1 MTTSREGASRAALRT
16 GTFIKTPH
24 PVIAEILG
32 EAGLDFALVD
42 AEHAP
47 FDRASVDLMIMGGR
61 AGGLPL
67 LVRTPDASPSF
78 IMSVLDM
85 GAEGVVVPRVDS
97 AADARSIV
105 ASARFSGGKRGLSN
119 SPRYASY
126 GRLSPAE
133 AARHGDG
140 AMLMCQIESRGG
152 LEEVD
157 AIAATPGVDGL
168 FIGRVDLA
176 QALGVDSIQ
185 SPEVSRACSR
195 IVEAAT
201 RHGKLAAIFLPNL
214 DEREHFAAMGVS
226 WFVIG
231 SDQSLLKASGAA
243 LIAGKPAAGTTA
255 GNRAVPA

>member
-1 MTTSREGASRAALRT
+1 MTSSPEGASRAGLRT

-24 PVIAEILG
+24 PVVAEILG
-32 EAGLDFALVD
+32 EAGLDFGLVD

-67 LVRTPDASPSF
+67 LVRTPDASPAF
-78 IMSVLDM
+78 IMAVLDM

-97 AADARSIV
+97 AADARAIV
-105 ASARFSGGKRGLSN
+105 QSARFSGGKRGLSN

-133 AARHGDG
+133 AARQGDG
-140 AMLMCQIESRGG
+140 ATVMCQIESRGG

-168 FIGRVDLA
+168 FIGRADLA
-176 QALGVDSIQ
+176 QALGADSIL
-185 SPEVSRACSR
+185 SPDVSRACSH

-201 RHGKLAAIFLPNL
+201 RHGKLAAIFLPNIG
-214 DEREHFAAMGVS
+214 EREQFAAMGVS

-231 SDQSLLKASGAA
+231 SDQSLLKASGTA
-243 LIAGKPAAGTTA
+243 LLAGKPAANAAA
-255 GNRAVPA
+255 GDRAIPA